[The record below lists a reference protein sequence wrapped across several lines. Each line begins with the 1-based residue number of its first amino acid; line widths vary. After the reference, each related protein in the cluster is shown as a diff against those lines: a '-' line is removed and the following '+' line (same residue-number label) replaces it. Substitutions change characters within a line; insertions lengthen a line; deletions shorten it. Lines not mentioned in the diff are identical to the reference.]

1 MQEESPIEITV
12 IDHVVLR
19 TTHLRRMIAFY
30 RDVLGCPVERE
41 PGASGLAQLRA
52 GHSLIDIL
60 DVSGSSDRDE
70 DAGPDSANM
79 DHVCFQLKHWDAKRI
94 ADYLRR
100 HSVTT
105 GDVVMRYGAK
115 GTGPSIY
122 ISDPDGNTVELKGDP
137 ADFSQGRP
145 PQSSSP

>member
-1 MQEESPIEITV
+1 MQQHSPIEICV

-19 TTHLRRMIAFY
+19 TKHLERMIAFY

-41 PGASGLAQLRA
+41 AGASGLAQLRA
-52 GHSLIDIL
+52 GDSLIDIL
-60 DVSGSSDRDE
+60 DVSGSSDPDDE
-70 DAGPDSANM
+70 VTQDAGNM
-79 DHVCFQLKHWDAKRI
+79 DHVCLQLKNWDEKKI

-115 GTGPSIY
+115 GTGPSMY

-137 ADFSQGRP
+137 GSRQ
-145 PQSSSP
+145 

>member
-1 MQEESPIEITV
+1 MSKESPIQVAV

-19 TTHLRRMIAFY
+19 TKHLGRMIAFY

-41 PGASGLAQLRA
+41 AGASGLAQLRA
-52 GHSLIDIL
+52 GNSLIDIL
-60 DVSGSSDRDE
+60 DVSGSTDPDDDE
-70 DAGPDSANM
+70 TQQVGNM
-79 DHVCFQLKHWDAKRI
+79 DHVCFQLETWDERKI
-94 ADYLRR
+94 VDHLRR

-115 GTGPSIY
+115 GTGPSMY

-137 ADFSQGRP
+137 D
-145 PQSSSP
+145 

>member
-1 MQEESPIEITV
+1 MERNSPIEIAL

-19 TTHLRRMIAFY
+19 TKHLGRMIKFY

-41 PGASGLAQLRA
+41 AGASGLAQLRA
-52 GHSLIDIL
+52 GNSLIDIL
-60 DVSGSSDRDE
+60 DVSGSSDPDDE
-70 DAGPDSANM
+70 SMQGADNM
-79 DHVCFQLKHWDAKRI
+79 DHVCFQLERWDEKAI
-94 ADYLRR
+94 VAYLRR

-115 GTGPSIY
+115 GTGPSMY

-137 ADFSQGRP
+137 GSRE
-145 PQSSSP
+145 